1 MVSFQ
6 GKTLLCNG
14 AVESAAFTRLQN
26 RFIFHANSVDG
37 EPQDVTIFHQF
48 SNVLIIMAGKE
59 FQHAPL
65 ILVA

>member
-1 MVSFQ
+1 MGLWNQ
-6 GKTLLCNG
+6 LPLLACKIAKN
-14 AVESAAFTRLQN
+14 
-26 RFIFHANSVDG
+26 HANSVYG
-37 EPQDVTIFHQF
+37 EPQYVTIFHQF